1 MPKREVKLLS
11 KRAFFVGCQ
20 FCGETDQPLRN
31 FKGKKICPECLKKKR
46 VSELGTKEEKK

>member
-1 MPKREVKLLS
+1 MKRSERALLS

-31 FKGKKICPECLKKKR
+31 FEGEKICPECLKKKR
-46 VSELGTKEEKK
+46 VPELGTKEEKK